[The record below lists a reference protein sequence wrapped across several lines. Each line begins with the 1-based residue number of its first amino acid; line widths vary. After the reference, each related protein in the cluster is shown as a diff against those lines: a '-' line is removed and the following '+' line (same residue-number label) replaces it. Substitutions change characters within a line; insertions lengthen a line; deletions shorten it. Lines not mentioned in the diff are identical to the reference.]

1 MLSRVLKSADTRTR
15 QLAYYALIRQI
26 LEYGCSAWDPYL
38 VKDIKQIEKVQN
50 KALRFIF
57 RLRGQ
62 VSFTEIR
69 QNTNILSLKER
80 RKKHED
86 KYVL

>member
-1 MLSRVLKSADTRTR
+1 MGVEISYDSKWKGHIDKIVSKSTRLLGMLSRVLKSADTRTR

-50 KALRFIF
+50 KALWFIF
-57 RLRGQ
+57 RLRG
-62 VSFTEIR
+62 
-69 QNTNILSLKER
+69 
-80 RKKHED
+80 
-86 KYVL
+86 